1 MALIARTF
9 QVAGLDVGIKGAR
22 GLATQ
27 SEMYARRD
35 HVLARKDLFGRFGF
49 VLLKP
54 GEETTVAV
62 SLPGVPL
69 NADLK
74 IIKASIE
81 IRSGADSEK
90 TSLQQTST
98 VQEGTG
104 SPTTYNVDIEVPA
117 LPRNLSL
124 RLDGGEVFWT
134 SSSAANEGTYNL
146 PDFVEQANL
155 YLDKLPVGTTDV
167 DLVFL
172 VQSDGPGQVKI
183 TVDREALSYSAIQTQ
198 AWPNPLD
205 DTIRLDRNLEL
216 DFGSIELLKLDALA
230 ASNNESLLLAKVSAD
245 IGGQF
250 GKERLFTS
258 VATHDGKEF
267 ATISS
272 DYSLAQS
279 LQLSESILSTDKPL
293 HAAGVAALFQVDE
306 KLELYVEL
314 QQDSGGFP
322 AASAPLAKS
331 NLTLAADNEQ
341 GVSQWVF
348 ANFEQPVDLKLDTPY
363 WIVFKGIQGR
373 ALLALGIPS
382 EEYLGGVVVNR
393 GGQLWKPIN
402 RRSPAATSTLARLV
416 YLPELDNQS
425 GAIEIGIQGA
435 SSLERLDPTPEART
449 ISLQRPPGVQTREPV
464 IVIKSH
470 ARGTLTIANLI
481 QEYTLS

>member
-1 MALIARTF
+1 MALFLETF
-9 QVAGLDVGIKGAR
+9 QVAGLDVAVKGAR
-22 GLATQ
+22 GLANQ
-27 SEMYARRD
+27 AELYARR
-35 HVLARKDLFGRFGF
+35 HNVLSVKDLSERFGF
-49 VLLKP
+49 VALKP

-69 NADLK
+69 NADIKKL
-74 IIKASIE
+74 KASIQ
-81 IRSGADSEK
+81 IQPGAESEK

-98 VQEGTG
+98 VQEG
-104 SPTTYNVDIEVPA
+104 SKSTTYNVDIEVPA

-134 SSSAANEGTYNL
+134 SSSATNEGTFEL
-146 PDFVEQANL
+146 PDFVEQANQ
-155 YLDKLPVGTTDV
+155 YLDKLPAGTSEV
-167 DLVFL
+167 ALVFL
-172 VQSDGPGQVKI
+172 VQSDGPGRVKL
-183 TVDREALSYSAIQTQ
+183 TVDQSSLSYSAIQTQ

-216 DFGSIELLKLDALA
+216 DFGSVELLTLDALA
-230 ASNNESLLLAKVSAD
+230 ADTLGLSLAKVSAD

-250 GKERLFTS
+250 GKERLFTN
-258 VATHDGKEF
+258 VPTHDGKEF

-279 LQLSESILSTDKPL
+279 VALSESILSTDKPL

-306 KLELYVEL
+306 KLELYVEI

-322 AASAPLAKS
+322 SASAPLAKS
-331 NLTLAADNEQ
+331 NLTLAADDER

-363 WIVFKGIQGR
+363 WIVFKGIQGK
-373 ALLALGIPS
+373 ALLALGAPS
-382 EEYLGGVVVNR
+382 EDYLGRVVVNR
-393 GGQLWKPIN
+393 GGQLWKIIN
-402 RRSPAATSTLARLV
+402 RKRPVATCALARLV

-425 GAIEIGIQGA
+425 AAIEIGIEGA

-449 ISLQRPPGVQTREPV
+449 ISLQRPAGNLRIYQPV
-464 IVIKSH
+464 IIIKSH
-470 ARGTLTIANLI
+470 ARGTLTIANVI